1 MINVDIVIG
10 MDEVE
15 EDLGSFEFVTLP
27 RVGEKLT
34 LRHDDKREMLTVEE
48 VFHYPKVH
56 EARAALTAPQS
67 SFAPPAG
74 RGLMMDRPE

>member
-1 MINVDIVIG
+1 MIAVDIVIG
-10 MDEVE
+10 VDDVE

-34 LRHDDKREMLTVEE
+34 LRHNEKREMLTVEE

-56 EARAALTAPQS
+56 ESGSGAYGPSVILRAA
-67 SFAPPAG
+67 
-74 RGLMMDRPE
+74 RR